1 MDVRY
6 LLRTKSPILTISVKD
21 ASVPSE
27 SGVPAVIIRFRSANA
42 AVPAH
47 GPSGGGYGGKSNSY
61 FGDNRG
67 REAGSNAFSGVGSGS
82 GSGADVSGGAGPSGG
97 GAGGHDDSTH
107 DGFDARSRIA
117 EAMQRIKPDLTMQDR
132 LTNGLQ
138 IDRSEFRV
146 QEELDASHFAAS
158 EANPVK

>member
-1 MDVRY
+1 MNTNY
-6 LLRTKSPILTISVKD
+6 SFED

-27 SGVPAVIIRFRSANA
+27 SGVPAVVIRFRSANA

-47 GPSGGGYGGKSNSY
+47 GPSGGGYGGRSSSY

-67 REAGSNAFSGVGSGS
+67 HEAGNNAVSGVGGGS
-82 GSGADVSGGAGPSGG
+82 GSGADGYSGGVGHSGA

-117 EAMQRIKPDLTMQDR
+117 EAMQRIKPDLTMHDR
-132 LTNGLQ
+132 LANGLQ
-138 IDRSEFRV
+138 IDRSDFRV
-146 QEELDASHFAAS
+146 QEELEASQFAAS

>member
-1 MDVRY
+1 MDVRF
-6 LLRTKSPILTISVKD
+6 LLRTKSLILTISVKD
-21 ASVPSE
+21 ASVPPE

-82 GSGADVSGGAGPSGG
+82 GSGADVSGGAG
-97 GAGGHDDSTH
+97 GHDDSTH

-138 IDRSEFRV
+138 IDRSDFRV